1 MCFGEERREPTV
13 GRRAQTNLDERWG
26 RRNRWRNWCLQK
38 KKNSDSKC
46 QLIKKKK
53 TSRAEKRDSEMHFS
67 LAQGKNDNI
76 WRQTAE
82 IETLQATKPRLR
94 APNRLRRV
102 NYLGRSVIHS
112 DTGFL
117 LITDRTGTSPDAC
130 SFLHLLC
137 LFFSLPITFSF
148 AFPKKLPCMQVHP
161 DQRCQLRVITLLL
174 LWVFFFWLPLPCGC
188 AFTDDLLGKRRS
200 FSPNTSSECPTD
212 SKKPRS
218 ASPKG
223 RALICLHVCLL
234 HCWN

>member
-1 MCFGEERREPTV
+1 MIVEGGETDGGIGV
-13 GRRAQTNLDERWG
+13 Y
-26 RRNRWRNWCLQK
+26 K
-38 KKNSDSKC
+38 KKNSDAKC
-46 QLIKKKK
+46 QLIKKKE

-174 LWVFFFWLPLPCGC
+174 LWVFFFLTPSSLWVCIYRWPSRQKEEFLSKHQQRVSHWQQETTQCIS
-188 AFTDDLLGKRRS
+188 KR
-200 FSPNTSSECPTD
+200 
-212 SKKPRS
+212 
-218 ASPKG
+218 
-223 RALICLHVCLL
+223 
-234 HCWN
+234 